1 LIFGVSIYINFC
13 EDSGRTTEWVQKIL
27 DVLMG
32 FVMLIVRLILVG
44 KFLIFFFIAKI
55 GCGWG
60 ADLGLNFG

>member
-1 LIFGVSIYINFC
+1 M
-13 EDSGRTTEWVQKIL
+13 D
-27 DVLMG
+27 
-32 FVMLIVRLILVG
+32 FVMLIVGLILVG